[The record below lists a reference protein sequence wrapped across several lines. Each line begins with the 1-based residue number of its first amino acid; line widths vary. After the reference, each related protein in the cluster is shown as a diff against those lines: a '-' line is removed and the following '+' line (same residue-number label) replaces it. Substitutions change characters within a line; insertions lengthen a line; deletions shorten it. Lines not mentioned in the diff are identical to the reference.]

1 MCRVDTGCCLL
12 VVWACLVLGSGL
24 WILTSVTTSSC
35 AWFVLVR
42 LWVLWGVS
50 GSRLQIRSPTR
61 RNGSLL
67 SLRGVTSREKRAS
80 VLQTFEKIVTHFIFR
95 NGKRTS
101 LQVFQGVAVLVL
113 CLSLCCLSALLW
125 WFALRQN
132 VAAASTNP
140 ANPKP

>member
-42 LWVLWGVS
+42 LWVLWGCVGIANPFS
-50 GSRLQIRSPTR
+50 DSSKWFVAFIAGSHISRKTCISSPNFRKDRHALHIPKWKAHVFTGVPGCR
-61 RNGSLL
+61 RFGT
-67 SLRGVTSREKRAS
+67 VPFI
-80 VLQTFEKIVTHFIFR
+80 VLFV
-95 NGKRTS
+95 RTT
-101 LQVFQGVAVLVL
+101 LVV
-113 CLSLCCLSALLW
+113 CLAP
-125 WFALRQN
+125 N